1 MSLFENA
8 TRKKYRY
15 FIDNK
20 IDNKNKPGYFTGYVT
35 TEDLWD
41 FSLEELDKTAV
52 ALNRKIKETQEES
65 FLAKSKT
72 DDGLLEQLEVLK
84 RVIAYK
90 QEQEE
95 AKARELE
102 RKAKEKTLLEL
113 LDKKQQKKLDSL
125 SEEELLEQLR
135 EVQAR

>member
-1 MSLFENA
+1 
-8 TRKKYRY
+8 
-15 FIDNK
+15 
-20 IDNKNKPGYFTGYVT
+20 
-35 TEDLWD
+35 
-41 FSLEELDKTAV
+41 LDKTAV

-72 DDGLLEQLEVLK
+72 DEGLLEQLEVLK

-95 AKARELE
+95 VKARELE

-113 LDKKQQKKLDSL
+113 LDKRQQEKLDSL